1 MILLFIDHGDYEK
14 AASVYLDLTNRPSI
28 LLKLLEKKEN
38 KLDEKKLEELTKALY
53 ELDEQKCKDD
63 AFALAVTVGD
73 HFDDKKNYS
82 AAEKFYNMAFKW
94 DKTSEELYNKLLRIL
109 GA

>member
-1 MILLFIDHGDYEK
+1 MNSHLAKFDVGSCWVINEIERALESFQLMEAAKDYQ
-14 AASVYLDLTNRPSI
+14 N
-28 LLKLLEKKEN
+28 
-38 KLDEKKLEELTKALY
+38 
-53 ELDEQKCKDD
+53 
-63 AFALAVTVGD
+63 
-73 HFDDKKNYS
+73 FDDKKNYS